1 MKNTVILMLILSF
14 CFFFTGCSR
23 EDVKDGTY
31 SIEATLYGGSGRS
44 QIEETTVKIEK
55 GRAVAR
61 IVWNSPFYEYMLVD
75 GERYEPVQESG
86 NATFEIPIVFN
97 ETMKISAS
105 TVAMSRPYLIDYEL
119 YFDSKTLKG
128 ESL

>member
-14 CFFFTGCSR
+14 CFFFAGCSGK
-23 EDVKDGTY
+23 DVKDGTY
-31 SIEATLYGGSGRS
+31 SVEATLKGGSGKSR
-44 QIEETTVKIEK
+44 IEEATVTIEK
-55 GRAVAR
+55 GKAVAK
-61 IVWNSPFYEYMLVD
+61 IVWNSPFYEYMLID
-75 GERYEPVQESG
+75 GERYEPLQETG

>member
-61 IVWNSPFYEYMLVD
+61 IVWNSPFYEYQHLHQRMQKFM
-75 GERYEPVQESG
+75 RFSP
-86 NATFEIPIVFN
+86 
-97 ETMKISAS
+97 
-105 TVAMSRPYLIDYEL
+105 
-119 YFDSKTLKG
+119 
-128 ESL
+128 SLN